1 MGCSNATAPPEPT
14 KYPDQ
19 KQLADFFAD
28 CEKDISGWREGQID
42 YPARL
47 SMDMGR
53 SIEYVA
59 AVDIRNSPLP
69 AEKEISGGIP
79 GSAPVAVQC
88 VLSARLVPVE
98 DALEV
103 DNREWILRKFTP
115 TGVLNWSWAIKALAP
130 GEHEVR
136 LELEPAVTTSSED
149 ILLQGGSP
157 PEISTHI
164 SQVHVTASWIQ
175 LVGQWWQ
182 DNWGIL
188 VLVVGGIGAALVSLI
203 KWGGDVG
210 QALRDS
216 SAKVA
221 EEKKE

>member
-1 MGCSNATAPPEPT
+1 
-14 KYPDQ
+14 
-19 KQLADFFAD
+19 
-28 CEKDISGWREGQID
+28 
-42 YPARL
+42 
-47 SMDMGR
+47 MDMGR

-59 AVDIRNSPLP
+59 AVDIRNNPLP
-69 AEKEISGGIP
+69 VEREISGGTP
-79 GSAPVAVQC
+79 GSSPVAVQC
-88 VLSARLVPVE
+88 VLSARLVPAE
-98 DALEV
+98 SSLEV

-130 GEHEVR
+130 GEHQLR

-157 PEISTHI
+157 SEMSTHI
-164 SQVHVTASWIQ
+164 SQVDVTASWIQ

-182 DNWGIL
+182 DNWGII
-188 VLVVGGIGAALVSLI
+188 VLVAGGIGAALVSLI

-216 SAKVA
+216 SAKWRRKRKNKA
-221 EEKKE
+221 QRSR